1 MRKRIGW
8 VAVVGVLLAL
18 SGSGALPEK
27 AVCTDCRP
35 APERWAC
42 LSVLRSC
49 NMDYKECR
57 DLPYTPPGEE
67 GNH

>member
-27 AVCTDCRP
+27 AVCADCRP
-35 APERWAC
+35 APDYWAC
-42 LSVLRSC
+42 LGVFKLSSGAKNWFLAV
-49 NMDYKECR
+49 
-57 DLPYTPPGEE
+57 
-67 GNH
+67 